1 MRDSGDFRHTIRRG
15 AKAAAPTLVAHVASG
30 TDGPVSVGF
39 VVSKQVGG
47 AVERNRVKRR
57 LRHLVREHLDELP
70 SGTRVVVRARPAA
83 AGAAGRGARLGEDL
97 DAALAAALRR
107 STRSGADRRAAQP
120 VANGR

>member
-15 AKAAAPTLVAHVASG
+15 AKAATPTLVAHVASG

-57 LRHLVREHLDELP
+57 LRHLVRERMESLP
-70 SGTRVVVRARPAA
+70 RGTQLVVRALPAA
-83 AGAAGRGARLGEDL
+83 AGERARGSGLGDDL
-97 DAALAAALRR
+97 DTALATALKR
-107 STRSGADRRAAQP
+107 SAR
-120 VANGR
+120 